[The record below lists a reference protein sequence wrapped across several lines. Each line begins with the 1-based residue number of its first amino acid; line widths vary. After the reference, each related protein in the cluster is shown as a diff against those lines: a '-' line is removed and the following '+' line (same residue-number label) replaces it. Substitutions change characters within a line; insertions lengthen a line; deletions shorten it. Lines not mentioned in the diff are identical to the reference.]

1 MRHSQIPGI
10 LASVKIFTTES
21 LRLTT
26 ELLRLTTELLR
37 LEYGHL
43 TPAEPYYLLPAQP
56 GAHSAAG
63 IRHRTFRVS
72 HRLGRNYRQLD

>member
-1 MRHSQIPGI
+1 MPRPKLSKSPRNLGI

-26 ELLRLTTELLR
+26 DILR

-43 TPAEPYYLLPAQP
+43 TPAEPYYLF
-56 GAHSAAG
+56 SA
-63 IRHRTFRVS
+63 
-72 HRLGRNYRQLD
+72 